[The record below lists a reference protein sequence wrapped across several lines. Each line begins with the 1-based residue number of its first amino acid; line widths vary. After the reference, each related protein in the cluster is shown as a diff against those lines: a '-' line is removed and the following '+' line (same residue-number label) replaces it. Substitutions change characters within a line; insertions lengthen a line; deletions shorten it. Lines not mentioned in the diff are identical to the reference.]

1 MDNRSLELI
10 EIVTQC
16 CDVKT
21 FRFSLKEDVPYMP
34 GQYLVLTLPIGGR
47 QISKAFS
54 ISSSPTEKGF
64 IQFTKKLSNSP
75 FSRALEA
82 LQVGQ
87 VCAVRFPMGNFTFT
101 GQHPKAA
108 FLIGG
113 IGITPVRSIF
123 KYATDMKLASSL
135 VLLYSS
141 RTPEY
146 LIFRNE
152 LSAMQKEN
160 DRLRIV
166 YTLTECAESIEGCL
180 QGYIDADLVRE
191 EIQDYPE
198 RVFYTCGPPAM
209 VDAMR
214 KMLMNKLAVSEDKIV
229 SEDFIGY

>member
-1 MDNRSLELI
+1 MQDQHLELM
-10 EIVTQC
+10 EIVTHC
-16 CDVKT
+16 GDVKT
-21 FRFSLKEDVPYMP
+21 FRFSLEEDVPYVP
-34 GQYLVLTLPIGGR
+34 GQYLVLTIPLGGR
-47 QISKAFS
+47 LVSKAFS

-87 VCAVRFPMGNFTFT
+87 KCAVRFPMGIFTFR
-101 GQHPKAA
+101 GQYPKVA

-123 KYATDMKLASSL
+123 KYATDMKLPSSL

-141 RTPEY
+141 RAPEY

-160 DRLRIV
+160 DRLRVV
-166 YTLTECAESIEGCL
+166 YTLTGSIENIEGCR
-180 QGYIDADLVRE
+180 QGYIDADLVRQ
-191 EIQDYPE
+191 EIEDYSE
-198 RVFYTCGPPAM
+198 RVFYTCGPPPM
-209 VDAMR
+209 VAAMR
-214 KMLMNKLAVSEDKIV
+214 KMLMNKLAVSEDKIMI
-229 SEDFIGY
+229 EDFIGY

>member
-1 MDNRSLELI
+1 MDNRPLELI
-10 EIVTQC
+10 EIVTHC

-21 FRFSLKEDVPYMP
+21 FRFALQEDVPYDP

-47 QISKAFS
+47 QVSKAFS

-64 IQFTKKLSNSP
+64 IQFTKKLSGSP
-75 FSRALEA
+75 FSRALES
-82 LQVGQ
+82 LQIGQ
-87 VCAVRFPMGNFTFT
+87 TCAVRFPMGNFTFT
-101 GQHPKAA
+101 GQYAKAA

-113 IGITPVRSIF
+113 IGITPVRSIL
-123 KYATDMKLASSL
+123 KYATDMKLTSSL

-152 LSAMQKEN
+152 LLALQKEN
-160 DRLRIV
+160 NHLRV
-166 YTLTECAESIEGCL
+166 LYTLTECAENIEGCL
-180 QGYIDADLVRE
+180 KGYIDDDLVRQ

-198 RVFYTCGPPAM
+198 RIFYTCGPPAM

-214 KMLMNKLAVSEDKIV
+214 KMLMNKLAVPEDKIIT
-229 SEDFIGY
+229 EDFIGY